1 VAGLGALVGALLA
14 AGVIA
19 ILGGFATT
27 SILSAWAAAGI
38 ITASAATGAGGL
50 WMIASLKGA
59 WITQRP
65 EITDYHVAP
74 RSYSCGKKQTCME
87 YTRTLVQPYNEVC
100 GIHTSSNACLKAFV
114 VVNEN
119 MQPGY
124 IIDPWIPVGVSKEAI
139 LKNQPLYTEKMEAAF
154 NAAKSSMIS
163 KNPGASGG
171 GGKKGGG
178 SFVSESYLSEVFI
191 DAALV
196 GKYVPALGPDLESTY
211 HMDSARVK
219 LIKEAAKAFAIS
231 EGVLEASETAN
242 LEAFADYAYENH
254 FVWPKK
260 SRPGEISYPTAG
272 LQTYLDFMTND
283 VSGNLST
290 GLAGTAKV
298 FLRLNEQYSKDYL
311 DTLKLYSSAI
321 NQQDAVKSTLLAKEI
336 EKTQKELDRLIT
348 MNAMLTNG
356 ALDTQLSKLSSGFIA
371 DQAKLAGAGSITDLS
386 SEQKG
391 FLKAVGDLR
400 SRRKTQLKSLATY
413 NRAMAA
419 NGDKERTAKMASVS
433 KAFNDRFTT
442 KTGSFSGSRLGKSS
456 SSSDADSVNAENDK
470 NEKKATPSSAYANA
484 MYGVGGSTYG
494 SSFSG
499 SGSRSSS
506 GITSNLSD
514 VNANTDAA
522 VAAEVAARE
531 AEAKLL
537 AAIEA
542 RDRAQ
547 KDKYESNDGQT
558 LFEKVTNAYIRNYDK
573 VLTKRKDKDVI
584 EEKQ

>member
-1 VAGLGALVGALLA
+1 
-14 AGVIA
+14 
-19 ILGGFATT
+19 
-27 SILSAWAAAGI
+27 
-38 ITASAATGAGGL
+38 
-50 WMIASLKGA
+50 
-59 WITQRP
+59 
-65 EITDYHVAP
+65 
-74 RSYSCGKKQTCME
+74 ME

-100 GIHTSSNACLKAFV
+100 GIHTSSNACLKTFV
-114 VVNEN
+114 VVNQN

-124 IIDPWIPVGVSKEAI
+124 IVDPWIPAGVSKEAI
-139 LKNQPLYTEKMEAAF
+139 LMNQPLYTEKMEAAF

-211 HMDSARVK
+211 YMDAAKVK

-242 LEAFADYAYENH
+242 LDAFADYAYENH
-254 FVWPKK
+254 FIWPKK

-298 FLRLNEQYSKDYL
+298 FLKLNQQYSKDYL
-311 DTLKLYSSAI
+311 DTLTLYSSAI
-321 NQQDAVKSTLLAKEI
+321 NQQDALKSNLLAKEI
-336 EKTQKELDRLIT
+336 EKVKKELDGLMT
-348 MNAMLTNG
+348 MNAMLDNNT
-356 ALDTQLSKLSSGFIA
+356 LDTQLSKLSSGFIA
-371 DQAKLAGAGSITDLS
+371 DQAKIAGAGSLTDLT
-386 SEQKG
+386 SEQKS

-413 NRAMAA
+413 NRAMAS
-419 NGDKERTAKMASVS
+419 NGDKDRAAKMASVT

-442 KTGSFSGSRLGKSS
+442 KTGSFSGSRLGKAS
-456 SSSDADSVNAENDK
+456 SSSDSAADSANAESDK
-470 NEKKATPSSAYANA
+470 NQKTTPSSAYSNA
-484 MYGVGGSTYG
+484 IYGMGGSSNHG
-494 SSFSG
+494 SSS
-499 SGSRSSS
+499 SSSSSSS
-506 GITSNLSD
+506 GTTSNLSGA
-514 VNANTDAA
+514 NAMTDAQS
-522 VAAEVAARE
+522 AAEAAALE

-542 RDRAQ
+542 RDRAK

-573 VLTKRKDKDVI
+573 VLSKRKDKDVI